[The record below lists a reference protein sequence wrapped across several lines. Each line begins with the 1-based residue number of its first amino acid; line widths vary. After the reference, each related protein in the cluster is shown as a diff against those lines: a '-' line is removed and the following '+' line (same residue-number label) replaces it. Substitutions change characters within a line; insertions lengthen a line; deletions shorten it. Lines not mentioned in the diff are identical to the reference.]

1 MWGYEGEELSDIEA
15 TVSHVRRTQPDV
27 FFTTVAY
34 PIGGTPYFA
43 DVADRR
49 TDPIPWEQSTDRNAR
64 IRGRHSRRFY
74 GNADQLLRAEVELER
89 LSRSQSPVEPSQF
102 EELSRR
108 IESAREG
115 LRTTFAET
123 EA

>member
-27 FFTTVAY
+27 FLTTVAY
-34 PIGGTPYFA
+34 PIAGTPYFA
-43 DVADRR
+43 DVAGGR
-49 TDPIPWEQSTDRNAR
+49 TDSLPWAQSSDRNIR

-74 GNADQLLRAEVELER
+74 GNADQLLKAEVELER
-89 LSRSQSPVEPSQF
+89 LSQSKAATASQL
-102 EELSRR
+102 EELYRR

-115 LRTTFAET
+115 LRLTFAET